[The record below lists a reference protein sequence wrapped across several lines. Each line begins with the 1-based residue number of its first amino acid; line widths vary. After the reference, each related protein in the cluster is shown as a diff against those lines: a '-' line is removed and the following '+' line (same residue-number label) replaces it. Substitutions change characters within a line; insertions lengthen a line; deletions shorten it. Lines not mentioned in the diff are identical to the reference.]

1 MPGEPGSDLR
11 LFVRKLTLPKGGEAK
26 KRFIARGSPGQQAE
40 SGGLRPYKQ
49 KGNDQPSVETGKTLP
64 PITTGAIHSAINAA
78 FIAAKQPYDWRWP
91 GEFNWPAGI
100 TREGKQLLFKQ
111 GGNVVDLVLVAHDDA
126 WGHRHQHLRLLPA
139 RRTSES
145 RAGLG

>member
-1 MPGEPGSDLR
+1 MRE
-11 LFVRKLTLPKGGEAK
+11 LTLPKGSEVR
-26 KRFIARGSPGQQAE
+26 KRFITRGSPSQQAE
-40 SGGLRPYKQ
+40 PGGRRRYKPSGS
-49 KGNDQPSVETGKTLP
+49 NQPSAETGRNLP
-64 PITTGAIHSAINAA
+64 PITTGAIHSAIDAA